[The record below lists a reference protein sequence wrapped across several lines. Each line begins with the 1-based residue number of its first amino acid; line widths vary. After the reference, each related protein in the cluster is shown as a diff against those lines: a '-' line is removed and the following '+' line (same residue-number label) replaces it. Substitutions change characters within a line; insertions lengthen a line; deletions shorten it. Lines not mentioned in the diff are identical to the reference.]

1 MKGNDDINLLSI
13 SSKHTNAPV
22 SNQLGVTW
30 ESLLTTLYWE
40 FLWFMS
46 TKNFIIEFLWGKKMV
61 WFYRML
67 CRNNGRLYEHEYN
80 LKCLA
85 LKETSYSLKKNSLY
99 TLLQA
104 LLSHS
109 QRHPRQY
116 LPSGHYIMVHT
127 VVSTFPKGAPLKL
140 VSHFCDAGLFQ
151 SFRSLLFGLVEPD
164 VTLSQSRGRLQSSI
178 TCLRVGISTVS
189 SLEGCFWIESCKLFP
204 DSNALCLRL
213 VPQSLLT
220 YYGARKS
227 NYCITL
233 LGCQCYK

>member
-13 SSKHTNAPV
+13 SNKHTNAPV

-85 LKETSYSLKKNSLY
+85 LKETSHSLKKKWSLY
-99 TLLQA
+99 SFPSLAFPFPTPSPSVLTKWSLHYG
-104 LLSHS
+104 SYCGISFS
-109 QRHPRQY
+109 QRCSPQT
-116 LPSGHYIMVHT
+116 GE
-127 VVSTFPKGAPLKL
+127 
-140 VSHFCDAGLFQ
+140 
-151 SFRSLLFGLVEPD
+151 SFLWCWLISE
-164 VTLSQSRGRLQSSI
+164 LSQSLIWSCG
-178 TCLRVGISTVS
+178 TKCYTVTIK
-189 SLEGCFWIESCKLFP
+189 G
-204 DSNALCLRL
+204 
-213 VPQSLLT
+213 
-220 YYGARKS
+220 
-227 NYCITL
+227 
-233 LGCQCYK
+233 